1 MTNLYDFLHDLVIA
15 SMEKS
20 KELHG
25 QYRVPT
31 QKELNEEV
39 DNLVDNSI
47 IDIKERLIGGL
58 EA

>member
-1 MTNLYDFLHDLVIA
+1 
-15 SMEKS
+15 MEKS